1 MKQIVYEMIKHTEV
15 FIKETMSRVYFKVLL
30 GVGENRV
37 NKISEMLVSAE
48 IKWEIHYAIPYVVFN
63 FCACLNFS

>member
-1 MKQIVYEMIKHTEV
+1 MEAALCTQRLFWSSAESLLVVTIVRSGE
-15 FIKETMSRVYFKVLL
+15 
-30 GVGENRV
+30 VGENRG

-48 IKWEIHYAIPYVVFN
+48 IKWEIHYAIPYAVFN